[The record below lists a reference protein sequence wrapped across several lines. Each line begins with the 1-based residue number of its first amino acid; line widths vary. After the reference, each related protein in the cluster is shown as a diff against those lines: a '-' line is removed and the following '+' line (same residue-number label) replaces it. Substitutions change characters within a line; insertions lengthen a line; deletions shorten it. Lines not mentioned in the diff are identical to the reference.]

1 MIESSMGTSLPP
13 HIQVREIA
21 GAVSNHLRPRL
32 SFSEKL
38 NFVGCSVGILVALG
52 LSLIVA
58 AAATELL
65 GEPKRTW
72 VHVVIALILAP
83 VILLGPV
90 ALLIGLFLYIRSSV
104 GQVEIEIQ
112 QGWLREIRRWGPYR
126 KCRASIATEQISKL
140 AIESIRS
147 PKRAFEPAWI
157 CVSCK
162 GGESH
167 RIANGCGGRT
177 TMRAL
182 LDDLA
187 SRCGLPVE
195 ACGLRPGGPAT
206 REQERQ
212 S

>member
-1 MIESSMGTSLPP
+1 MVGSYTQPAFLTQDSSQA
-13 HIQVREIA
+13 HV
-21 GAVSNHLRPRL
+21 VN
-32 SFSEKL
+32 
-38 NFVGCSVGILVALG
+38 CSVWILVALS
-52 LSLIVA
+52 LSVIVG

-72 VHVVIALILAP
+72 VHVVLALILTP

-90 ALLIGLFLYIRSSV
+90 ALLIGVFLYIRSSV
-104 GQVEIEIQ
+104 GQVEIEIR
-112 QGWLREIRRWGPYR
+112 QGWLREVRQWGPFR

-140 AIESIRS
+140 GIESIRI
-147 PKRAFEPAWI
+147 PNKPAFEPAWI

-167 RIANGCGGRT
+167 RIANGCGGHYT
-177 TMRAL
+177 VRAL

-206 REQERQ
+206 SEQERQ

>member
-1 MIESSMGTSLPP
+1 MGTALLP
-13 HIQVREIA
+13 HIEVREIA
-21 GAVSNHLRPRL
+21 GAVSYHLRPRL
-32 SFSEKL
+32 SFSETL
-38 NFVGCSVGILVALG
+38 NFVGCSVGILVAVVS
-52 LSLIVA
+52 SLIVA

-65 GEPKRTW
+65 SEPKRTW
-72 VHVVIALILAP
+72 VHVVFALILTP

-90 ALLIGLFLYIRSSV
+90 ALLMGLFLYIRSSV
-104 GQVEIEIQ
+104 GQVEIEIR
-112 QGWLREIRRWGPYR
+112 QGWLREVRRWGPFR

-147 PKRAFEPAWI
+147 PKPAFEPAWI
-157 CVSCK
+157 CVTCK

-167 RIANGCGGRT
+167 RIANGCGGLS
-177 TMRAL
+177 TMSAL

-206 REQERQ
+206 SEQEPQ